1 METIQSISYPIVFND
16 NFAAL
21 NQFIQQGNYSKVF
34 FLVDEQTEKHC
45 LPLLISQLQIS
56 EYDLIEIPSGE
67 VNKTIDFCIGIWRM
81 LIDFGADRNSLLV
94 NVGGGVIT
102 DIGGFAASTF
112 KRGIDF
118 VQIPTTLLS
127 QVDAS
132 VGGKTGIDMDH
143 LKNII
148 GTFTQPKAVF
158 IDTFFLRT
166 LPQRQVISGFA
177 EMLKHGL
184 IADRSYF
191 NLLKEV
197 SIETVDPDL
206 IYYSITIKNDVV
218 KEDPEEK
225 GLRKILNFGHTVG
238 HAIESYS
245 LQNDATPLTHGE
257 AIVVGMICEAYLSVE
272 KAELSASELVEIMET
287 FSQFYEKYALKE
299 ASIPAIIELM
309 KSDKKNEGGKINCS
323 LLTQI
328 GHCTI
333 DNFCNEEE
341 LSRSLFA
348 YQKSYHAQIR
358 FRP

>member
-1 METIQSISYPIVFND
+1 METIQSLSYPIVFND
-16 NFAAL
+16 DFAAL
-21 NQFIQQGNYSKVF
+21 NQFLREKNYSKVF

-45 LPLLISQLQIS
+45 LPLLISQLQIT
-56 EYDLIEIPSGE
+56 EYDLIEVTSGE
-67 VNKTIDFCIGIWRM
+67 ENKNIDFCIGIWRM
-81 LIDFGADRNSLLV
+81 LIDFGADRNSLLI

-132 VGGKTGIDMDH
+132 VGGKTGIDMDN

-148 GTFTQPKAVF
+148 GTFAQPNAVF

-166 LPQRQVISGFA
+166 LPKRQAVSGFA

-184 IADRSYF
+184 IADRTYF
-191 NLLKEV
+191 NLLKEA
-197 SIETVDPDL
+197 SPETIDPEL
-206 IYYSITIKNDVV
+206 IYHSITIKNEVV
-218 KEDPEEK
+218 KQDPEEK

-245 LQNDATPLTHGE
+245 LQHDATPLTHGE
-257 AIVVGMICEAYLSVE
+257 AIAIGMVCEAFLSVE
-272 KAELSASELVEIMET
+272 KTELTAAELVEIMET
-287 FSQFYEKYALKE
+287 LGRFYEKYTIKE
-299 ASIPAIIELM
+299 ASVPALIELM
-309 KSDKKNEGGKINCS
+309 KSDKKNNSGKINCS

-333 DNFCNEEE
+333 DIFCNEEE
-341 LSRSLFA
+341 LCRSLSF
-348 YQKSYHAQIR
+348 YQNS
-358 FRP
+358 

>member
-1 METIQSISYPIVFND
+1 METIQSLSYPIVFND
-16 NFAAL
+16 DFAAL
-21 NQFIQQGNYSKVF
+21 NQFLREKNYSKIF

-45 LPLLISQLQIS
+45 LPLLISQLQIT
-56 EYDLIEIPSGE
+56 EYDLIEITSGE
-67 VNKTIDFCIGIWRM
+67 INKTIDFCIGIWRM
-81 LIDFGADRNSLLV
+81 LIDFGADRNSLLI

-132 VGGKTGIDMDH
+132 VGGKTGIDMDN

-148 GTFTQPKAVF
+148 GTFAQPNAVF

-166 LPQRQVISGFA
+166 LPKRQAISGFA

-184 IADRSYF
+184 IADRTYF
-191 NLLKEV
+191 NLLKEA
-197 SIETVDPDL
+197 SPETIDPEL
-206 IYYSITIKNDVV
+206 IYHSITIKNEVV
-218 KEDPEEK
+218 KQDPEEK

-245 LQNDATPLTHGE
+245 LKNDPTPLTHGE
-257 AIVVGMICEAYLSVE
+257 AIAIGMVCEAFLSVE
-272 KAELSASELVEIMET
+272 KTELTAAELVEIMET
-287 FSQFYEKYALKE
+287 FSRFYEKYTIKE
-299 ASIPAIIELM
+299 ASVLALIELM
-309 KSDKKNEGGKINCS
+309 KSDKKNNSGKINCS

-333 DNFCNEEE
+333 DIFCNEEE
-341 LSRSLFA
+341 LCRSLSF
-348 YQKSYHAQIR
+348 YQNS
-358 FRP
+358 

>member
-16 NFAAL
+16 DFAAL
-21 NQFIQQGNYSKVF
+21 NRFIKQGNYSKVF

-56 EYDLIEIPSGE
+56 EYDLIEITSGE
-67 VNKTIDFCIGIWRM
+67 INKTIDFCIGIWRM
-81 LIDFGADRNSLLV
+81 LIDFGADRNSLLI

-118 VQIPTTLLS
+118 VQIPTTLLA

-166 LPQRQVISGFA
+166 LPQRQIISGFA

-191 NLLKEV
+191 NLLKEA
-197 SIETVDPDL
+197 SLETIDPEL
-206 IYYSITIKNDVV
+206 IYHSITIKNDVV
-218 KEDPEEK
+218 KQDPEEK

-245 LQNDATPLTHGE
+245 LQHDATPLSHGE
-257 AIVVGMICEAYLSVE
+257 AIAVGMVCEAFLSVE
-272 KAELSASELVEIMET
+272 KTELTAAELVEIMET
-287 FSQFYEKYALKE
+287 LGQFYEKYTIKE
-299 ASIPAIIELM
+299 ASVPDLIELM
-309 KSDKKNEGGKINCS
+309 KSDKKNDGGKINCS

-333 DNFCNEEE
+333 DSFCNVDE

-348 YQKSYHAQIR
+348 YQKSYHAQLR

>member
-16 NFAAL
+16 DFAAL

-56 EYDLIEIPSGE
+56 EYDLIEITSGE
-67 VNKTIDFCIGIWRM
+67 INKTIDFCIGIWRM
-81 LIDFGADRNSLLV
+81 LIDFGADRNSLLI

-118 VQIPTTLLS
+118 VQIPTTLLA

-148 GTFTQPKAVF
+148 GTFAQPNAVF

-166 LPQRQVISGFA
+166 LPKRQLISGFA

-184 IADRSYF
+184 ISDRAYF
-191 NLLKEV
+191 DLLKEA
-197 SIETVDPDL
+197 SPETIDPEL
-206 IYYSITIKNDVV
+206 IYHSITIKNEVV
-218 KEDPEEK
+218 KQDPEEK

-245 LQNDATPLTHGE
+245 LQHDAMPLTHGE
-257 AIVVGMICEAYLSVE
+257 AIAIGMVCEAFLSVE
-272 KAELSASELVEIMET
+272 KTELTAAELVEIMET
-287 FSQFYEKYALKE
+287 LGRFYEKYTIKEVSVPAL
-299 ASIPAIIELM
+299 IELM
-309 KSDKKNEGGKINCS
+309 KSDKKNNSGKINCS

-328 GHCTI
+328 GQCAI
-333 DNFCNEEE
+333 DCFCNEEE
-341 LSRSLFA
+341 LCRSLFA
-348 YQKSYHAQIR
+348 YQKSYHAKLG